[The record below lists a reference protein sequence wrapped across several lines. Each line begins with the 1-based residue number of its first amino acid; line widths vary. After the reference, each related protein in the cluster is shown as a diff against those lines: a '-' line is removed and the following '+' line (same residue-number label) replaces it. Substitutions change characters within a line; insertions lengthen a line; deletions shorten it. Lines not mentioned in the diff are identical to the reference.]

1 MLKVTLLLLFLLTCI
16 SSQLAANCKVINSD
30 TMERDLYLQAR
41 ASKNYVESV
50 KLYDRLVG
58 IDKAKYS
65 GARANFYAHS
75 GKTTL
80 ASLDYLKAVETNPAV
95 WLPAKIRFY
104 ISQGEYRNAIADCN
118 DLISRRKSAVSGE
131 SGKTLLA
138 DAYWLRSRAHEMAK
152 QRALA
157 LEDMKTAAQLSLSS
171 LMQYS
176 KFCKTEGLTENYL
189 ETLNLLCLQ
198 LPEKFLGERAKF
210 YCNKGATHL
219 AQRDYDQ
226 LVEISRKYAAK
237 DGYSPLAW
245 AYFSRGNFF
254 LEQGKTSEA
263 TEDFHKAK
271 IFEKRQ
277 KILFGFSAYPHF

>member
-1 MLKVTLLLLFLLTCI
+1 MLKVTLLLFLLTSI

-50 KLYDRLVG
+50 KLYDRLVE
-58 IDKAKYS
+58 IDKANI
-65 GARANFYAHS
+65 GERADFYAHS

-80 ASLDYLKAVETNPAV
+80 ARLDYMKAVETNPTL
-95 WLPAKIRFY
+95 WLPARIRFY
-104 ISQGEYRNAIADCN
+104 ISQGEYRNAITDCD
-118 DLISRRKSAVSGE
+118 DLLSRRKSAVSGE
-131 SGKTLLA
+131 SGKDLLA

-157 LEDMKTAAQLSLSS
+157 LEDMKTAAQLSLSK
-171 LMQYS
+171 LVLYS
-176 KFCKTEGLTENYL
+176 KFCKKEGLTENYL

-277 KILFGFSAYPHF
+277 KILFGFSGYPHF